1 VSAEGA
7 MSSEYFTLVV
17 TNRGPSCT
25 MNARPTLYYT
35 RPGGT
40 VARLP
45 IARVNPGTKSGSLR
59 VPHGRAI
66 DLVVRTPDG
75 YGGYAPTAPQC
86 AHPATYQ
93 GISVAIGSGR
103 LPVPHFQLDV
113 KCEGVTLWQAWT
125 LSS

>member
-1 VSAEGA
+1 MGSLYLTV
-7 MSSEYFTLVV
+7 VV
-17 TNRGPSCT
+17 TNHGPSCT
-25 MNARPTLYYT
+25 INVRPKLYYT
-35 RPGGT
+35 RSGGT

-59 VPHGRAI
+59 VPHNRAI
-66 DLVVRTPDG
+66 DMVVRIPNG

-103 LPVPHFQLDV
+103 LAVPHFRLDV
-113 KCEGVTLWQAWT
+113 KCEGVTLWQGWT
-125 LSS
+125 TKS

>member
-1 VSAEGA
+1 MGSVYA
-7 MSSEYFTLVV
+7 TLVV

-25 MNARPTLYYT
+25 MNAHPTLYYT
-35 RPGGT
+35 RHDGT

-45 IARVNPGTKSGSLR
+45 IAHVNPGTKSGSLR
-59 VPHGRAI
+59 VPRDRVI
-66 DLVVRTPDG
+66 DLVVRTPNG

-103 LPVPHFQLDV
+103 LAVPHFRLDV